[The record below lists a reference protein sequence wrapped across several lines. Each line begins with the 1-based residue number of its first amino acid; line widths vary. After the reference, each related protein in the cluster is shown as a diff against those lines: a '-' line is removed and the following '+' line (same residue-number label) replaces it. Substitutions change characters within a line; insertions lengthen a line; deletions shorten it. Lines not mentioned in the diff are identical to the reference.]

1 MCGQK
6 IELKKKNGRK
16 EVSSLHFTSSLS
28 NLQLQQKFTKSS
40 INFNKSSPKVHQL
53 QQKFTGSPKK
63 FTRGSPN
70 SPHSSVI
77 HAWVTVNPHPHT
89 HSVNPFPNPAFHP
102 SSCESS
108 FRLSLL
114 LLIGSHQETTREAA
128 QPRMKKKKIKK

>member
-53 QQKFTGSPKK
+53 QQKFTGSRFQKPNLAATADLITLSTSDSGPNTANKNCSAL
-63 FTRGSPN
+63 FTGSFD
-70 SPHSSVI
+70 I
-77 HAWVTVNPHPHT
+77 E
-89 HSVNPFPNPAFHP
+89 
-102 SSCESS
+102 ESWAE
-108 FRLSLL
+108 
-114 LLIGSHQETTREAA
+114 IEIC
-128 QPRMKKKKIKK
+128 K